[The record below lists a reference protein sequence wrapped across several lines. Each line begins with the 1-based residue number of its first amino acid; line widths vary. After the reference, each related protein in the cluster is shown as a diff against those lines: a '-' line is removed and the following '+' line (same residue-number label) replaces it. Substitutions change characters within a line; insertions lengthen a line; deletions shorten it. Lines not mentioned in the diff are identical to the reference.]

1 MNKPSLVPV
10 VMIFINIIL
19 GSAGQLLMKYGTT
32 RLGALR
38 EGEGIAAGILDT
50 AKGILTPHIFLG
62 ISLYAVS
69 AIIWLRILR
78 QVNLSFA
85 YPMISFSYV
94 VVVLLSALI
103 LKEKIPGI
111 TVAGLV
117 CICAGVSL
125 IGIGYGS
132 PK

>member
-1 MNKPSLVPV
+1 MNKPSFIPI
-10 VMIFINIIL
+10 VMICINIVL

-32 RLGALR
+32 RLGVLR
-38 EGEGIAAGILDT
+38 EEQGIAAGILDT
-50 AKGILTPHIFLG
+50 AKGVFTPHIFLG

-94 VVVLLSALI
+94 AVVLLSALI
-103 LKEKIPGI
+103 LKEKVPAI

-132 PK
+132 AK

>member
-1 MNKPSLVPV
+1 
-10 VMIFINIIL
+10 MIFINIIL

-32 RLGALR
+32 RLGALK
-38 EGEGIAAGILDT
+38 EGQGIAAGMLET
-50 AKGILTPHIFLG
+50 FKGIFTPHIFLG
-62 ISLYAVS
+62 IMLYAIS
-69 AIIWLRILR
+69 AVIWLRILR
-78 QVNLSFA
+78 QVSLSFA

-94 VVVLLSALI
+94 AVVVLSALI
-103 LKEKIPGI
+103 LKEKVPAVTI
-111 TVAGLV
+111 AGLV